1 MNFSFL
7 QELFSSI
14 TQRDALLR
22 RRGDGPPLE
31 HTQVIDA
38 CRKLL
43 ESDGEAS
50 SIALAGQ
57 ALDGYSCLDED
68 EKTRFFKCLTEQ
80 FSADAEAVD
89 GAYECYRDSR
99 GNVDLQRLFEA
110 CEPQRQELL
119 RRLNL
124 TAGGTYELVRMRE
137 DLLPRLKAFP
147 ALEALDADFAH
158 LFASWFNRGFL
169 VLKRI
174 DWNTPAAVLEKIIR
188 YEAVHEIC
196 DWNDLRRRL
205 DARDR
210 RCFAFFH
217 PAIGDE
223 PLIFVEVALTRGM
236 PERIQPILDANH
248 EAIEAE
254 DADSAAFFGI
264 SNCQV
269 GLRGI
274 SFGNF
279 LIKQV
284 VKELKSE
291 LPRLKNFVTLSPVP
305 GFRAWL
311 DAERQDQRGRLDDDT
326 RALLA
331 ELDQDDWL
339 EDSERSKALGEVIK
353 PLAAHYLTKERNAR
367 NLPLNT
373 VARFH
378 LGNGAELHR
387 INWLGDTSRRGLSQ
401 FGSLM
406 VNYLYVLDDIEGN
419 HERYTTEGKVA
430 CSSQVRDQ
438 RRRARKHLKGDP
450 VT

>member
-7 QELFSSI
+7 QELLSNI

-22 RRGDGPPLE
+22 RRSDGPPLD
-31 HTQVIDA
+31 HSQVIDA
-38 CRKLL
+38 CHRLL
-43 ESDGEAS
+43 ASDGEAS
-50 SIALAGQ
+50 SITLACQ
-57 ALDGYSCLDED
+57 ALDAYGRLGDA
-68 EKTRFFKCLTEQ
+68 EKTRFFLTLTEE
-80 FSADAEAVD
+80 FTADPDAVD
-89 GAYECYRDSR
+89 RAYQDYRVER
-99 GNVDLQRLFEA
+99 GNMALQRLFEA
-110 CEPQRQELL
+110 CEPKRQELL

-124 TAGGTYELVRMRE
+124 TTGGTHDLVRMRE
-137 DLLPRLKAFP
+137 DLLPRLKDNP
-147 ALEALDADFAH
+147 DLRALDDDFAH

-223 PLIFVEVALTRGM
+223 PLIFVEVALTKGM
-236 PERIQPILDANH
+236 PDRIQPILDANH

-284 VKELKSE
+284 VQELKAE
-291 LPRLKNFVTLSPVP
+291 LPRLKHFVTLSPVP

-311 DAERQDQRGRLDDDT
+311 DAERQREDGRLDDDT
-326 RALLA
+326 QTLLK
-331 ELDQDDWL
+331 ELD
-339 EDSERSKALGEVIK
+339 SEGWEADPERAKTLGEAIR
-353 PLAAHYLTKERNAR
+353 PLAAHYLTKERNPKG
-367 NLPLNT
+367 LPLNS

-387 INWLGDTSRRGLSQ
+387 INWLGDTSRRGLAQ
-401 FGSLM
+401 FGGLM

-419 HERYTTEGKVA
+419 HERYSSEGKVA
-430 CSSQVRDQ
+430 CSSQVKDL